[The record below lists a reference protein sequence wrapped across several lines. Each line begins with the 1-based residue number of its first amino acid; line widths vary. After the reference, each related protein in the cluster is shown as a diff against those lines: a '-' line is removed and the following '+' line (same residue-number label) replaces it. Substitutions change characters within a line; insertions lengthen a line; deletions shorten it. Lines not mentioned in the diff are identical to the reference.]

1 MPRITR
7 MAAAVLAIGLLLAVP
22 AGARPIDDPQ
32 IQTSSLAGTTS
43 ESTQN
48 LRGADAQGAPTVSES
63 TQNLRGAD
71 AQGVPTAPEAPNPG
85 PPTWPLDPEPI
96 VRVPAQQLPTVADDG
111 DDSPLK
117 YILPTGA
124 IALMVGAALAFA
136 ARPRRARANA

>member
-63 TQNLRGAD
+63 AQNLRGAD
-71 AQGVPTAPEAPNPG
+71 AQGAPTAPEVPNPG
-85 PPTWPLDPEPI
+85 PPTWPLDPDPL
-96 VRVPAQQLPTVADDG
+96 VRVPSQPLPAMADDG
-111 DDSPLK
+111 GDSALK
-117 YILPTGA
+117 YILPAGA
-124 IALMVGAALAFA
+124 LALMAGAALAFA
-136 ARPRRARANA
+136 ARPRRANA